1 MLPFFW
7 GVVAV
12 ATVGAYLLDDAESEN
27 ERAREEY
34 DHTFERSKKRV
45 SNTMFHAQRKDA
57 LDKLFKIK
65 KLKRKI
71 ADTIY
76 VELKRSQDEM
86 RAINR
91 RLKGSKKELS
101 VMFEQ
106 KQEAA
111 GWLKQRTVQKKIDK
125 LKSLRKE
132 LFLVKENQA
141 AQLKE
146 IKVRLRSANYETRMV
161 QEEID
166 RILQQK
172 AIG

>member
-1 MLPFFW
+1 MLPLFL
-7 GVVAV
+7 GAVAV
-12 ATVGAYLLDDAESEN
+12 ATVGVYLLDDAESEN

-45 SNTMFHAQRKDA
+45 SNAMFHAQRKDA

-65 KLKRKI
+65 KLKRKV
-71 ADTIY
+71 ADTVY
-76 VELKRSQDEM
+76 AELKRSQEEM

-91 RLKGSKKELS
+91 RLKGSQKELS

-132 LFLVKENQA
+132 LFLVKESQA
-141 AQLKE
+141 AQLEE